1 MTGTMETTGTPRPVR
16 VRYAPSPTGEPHVGN
31 IRTALWTWLH
41 ARHHGGVFFV
51 RIEDTDQTRLVPGSV
66 DRILESLRWLG
77 IDWDEGPDAGGP
89 FAPYTQSQRLPLY
102 QAAAERLIAS
112 GNAYRCF
119 CTSARLEELR
129 NQQRANHQPPGYD
142 GHCRSLFPDEAE
154 ARAVTGEPN
163 IVRFHM
169 PDEGSTTF
177 TDLLRGEITVENALL
192 DDFVILKSDG
202 YPTYHLAHVVDDHE
216 MQVTHVSRGDEWI
229 PSAPR
234 HIRLF
239 EALGYEVPVYVHTS
253 VILGPDGG
261 KLSKRHGAKAVLE
274 YAEEGYLPD
283 ALFNFLAITG
293 WAPDGTTEIVTRDEA
308 IAAFDFAQLNAHP
321 AAFDMQKL
329 EWMNGMYLRQMPERE
344 LSERF
349 ARWLERTLPADVP
362 RPLDRSF
369 VEEITPLVRERVKLL
384 SDVTALVDFF
394 FTSQLPPPSLDTL
407 LGKPYR
413 GRPEVAVAALHAAVA
428 TLESIESWE
437 SDPIEAAL
445 RAAAETTGEKVGDLF
460 MLCRV
465 AVTGKAVTPPLFET
479 MSIVGAELCLARL
492 RAAALVAASE

>member
-1 MTGTMETTGTPRPVR
+1 MTVR

-31 IRTALWTWLH
+31 IRTALWRWLH

-51 RIEDTDQTRLVPGSV
+51 RIEDTDQTRLVPGSA

-77 IDWDEGPDAGGP
+77 MDWDEGPDKGGP

-102 QAAAERLIAS
+102 QAAAARPIAS
-112 GNAYRCF
+112 FDAYRCF
-119 CTSARLEELR
+119 CSSARLEELR
-129 NQQRANHQPPGYD
+129 NEQRANHQPPGYD
-142 GHCRSLFPDEAE
+142 GHCSTLLPDEAE
-154 ARAVTGEPN
+154 ARAVIGEPSV
-163 IVRFHM
+163 VRFRM
-169 PDEGSTTF
+169 PDEGATSF
-177 TDLLRGEITVENALL
+177 TDLLRGEITVENATL

-202 YPTYHLAHVVDDHE
+202 FPTYHLAHVVDDHE

-234 HIRLF
+234 HVRLF

-274 YAEEGYLPD
+274 YAQDGYLPD

-293 WAPDGTTEIVTRDEA
+293 WAPDGTTEIMTRDEA

-321 AAFDMQKL
+321 ATFDVPKL
-329 EWMNGMYLRQMPERE
+329 DWMNGMYLRALPVPVLAEH
-344 LSERF
+344 F
-349 ARWLERTLPADVP
+349 AVWLERTLPADVP
-362 RPLDRSF
+362 RPLDRAF

-384 SDVTALVDFF
+384 ADVTPLVDFF
-394 FTSQLPPPSLDTL
+394 FASDPTPAKADTL
-407 LGKPYR
+407 LGKPYAS
-413 GRPEVAVAALHAAVA
+413 RPEVAVATLHAAA
-428 TLESIESWE
+428 TALEGIDAWEADAIET
-437 SDPIEAAL
+437 AL
-445 RAAAETTGEKVGDLF
+445 RGAAEATGEKVGDLF

-479 MSIVGAELCLARL
+479 MAIVGEETSLARL
-492 RAAALVAASE
+492 RAAARVAATE